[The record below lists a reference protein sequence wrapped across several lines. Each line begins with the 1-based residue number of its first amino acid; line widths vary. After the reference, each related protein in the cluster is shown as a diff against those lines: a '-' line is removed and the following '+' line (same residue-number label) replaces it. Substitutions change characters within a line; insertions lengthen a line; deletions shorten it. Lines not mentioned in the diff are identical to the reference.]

1 MKAPMPGI
9 GVVVYSKLVCVFSKT
24 DVATPVCTLCIPMN
38 GSRGDSRGA
47 HPIAPNGPGEA
58 DPLLAKRLLTVTDL
72 CRLLGMSRRW
82 VHERTRRHEIPC
94 YRFGTALRFDLDEI
108 LRWMAHFHAAHS
120 TSGRAGTWES

>member
-1 MKAPMPGI
+1 
-9 GVVVYSKLVCVFSKT
+9 
-24 DVATPVCTLCIPMN
+24 MN
-38 GSRGDSRGA
+38 GSRADSRRAQVIGHTEPEVQDA
-47 HPIAPNGPGEA
+47 S
-58 DPLLAKRLLTVTDL
+58 LAKRLLTVTDL

-120 TSGRAGTWES
+120 TAGGAETWES